1 MFQHKGALHKKSWSV
16 APTAL
21 FHIATITQ
29 G

>member
-1 MFQHKGALHKKSWSV
+1 LKGALHKKSRSV
-16 APTAL
+16 APAAL